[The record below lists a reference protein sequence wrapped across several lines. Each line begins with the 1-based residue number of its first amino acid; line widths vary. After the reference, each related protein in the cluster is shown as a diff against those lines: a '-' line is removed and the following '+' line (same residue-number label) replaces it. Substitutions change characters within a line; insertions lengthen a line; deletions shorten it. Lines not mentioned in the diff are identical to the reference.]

1 MESGSFF
8 SDHIFRLVIIPVLIF
23 LARIMDVSIGTMR
36 VIFVSRGFKF
46 YAALC
51 GFFEVLIWIIAITQ
65 IIKNLNN
72 PLYYIAYAGGFATG
86 NFIGMVLEEK
96 IALGTVLLRIVVPH
110 EIEELEKYL
119 KEITDIKEVSCCYML
134 REVSEWR
141 IYLSVWTKTI
151 ERYDE
156 IQTKIITKF
165 KKHIK
170 NYISF
175 QSVKSYT
182 YFGRVLNTKKKA
194 QCDIKGN
201 PENFELKEME
211 WKIIDILRKDSRIPV
226 VKLARELKTTTN
238 TIIKKLKYLV
248 DNNVIERC
256 YPTIDMKKAGYKGYI
271 YITRLD
277 PSYSKQIEEFIEY
290 AKSDPRFDFFIKA
303 VGYVNLYYSF
313 LVKDEAEFVEIV
325 SKVDKI
331 IGDATLKTYKIEV
344 EGIMIS

>member
-1 MESGSFF
+1 
-8 SDHIFRLVIIPVLIF
+8 VK
-23 LARIMDVSIGTMR
+23 T
-36 VIFVSRGFKF
+36 
-46 YAALC
+46 
-51 GFFEVLIWIIAITQ
+51 
-65 IIKNLNN
+65 
-72 PLYYIAYAGGFATG
+72 
-86 NFIGMVLEEK
+86 
-96 IALGTVLLRIVVPH
+96 
-110 EIEELEKYL
+110 LEKLKNPASSTNFMDEKDKLILFELLQDCRQPLSRIAKAVKLPQQTVSYRIKKLEDEKVIKKYTVNINYPKLGYSRHSLYLDLKYVSTEEVEQYL
-119 KEITDIKEVSCCYML
+119 KAITDIKEVSCCYML

-156 IQTKIITKF
+156 IQTKIITRF
-165 KKHIK
+165 KKHLK

-182 YFGRVLNTKKKA
+182 YFGRVLNPNKKA

-211 WKIIDILRKDSRIPV
+211 WKIIDILRKDSRTPV

-238 TIIKKLKYLV
+238 TIVKKLKFLFEN
-248 DNNVIERC
+248 DIIERC
-256 YPTIDMKKAGYKGYI
+256 YPTIDMKKTGYKGYI

-290 AKSDPRFDFFIKA
+290 ANNDPRFDFFIKA

-313 LVKDEAEFVEIV
+313 LVKDEAEFVEVV
-325 SKVDKI
+325 SKIDKI

-344 EGIMIS
+344 EGQMIS